1 MNKILLGLTFSLLTV
16 MTSAQ
21 DVSELHANAKAFMQQ
36 KDYANATLI
45 LVRAI
50 KMEPNNL
57 ALAKDLAFNYYLQN
71 EHDKAT
77 KVLSPFFDRNTADDQ
92 AYQIGGLIYKVTGN
106 FKEADKLFKKGLK
119 SFPQSGPLYNDYGE
133 LLWMQQDF
141 SAIKIWEKGIQEDPA
156 FGTNYYNAAKY
167 YYLSKD
173 KIWSII
179 YGEIF
184 LNVESFTARSAEM
197 KNILLESYK
206 KLFAD
211 ADLLADTKDK
221 NEFEIAF
228 LSTMNKQN
236 SIVHRGIGVESLTM
250 IRTRFI
256 LDWNTNYRKKFPFYL
271 FEVQNKFLAEG
282 MFPAYNQWLFG
293 SVQNLSAYQN
303 WVNLNKEENNAFTS
317 FQKANFF
324 RMPPGQYYH

>member
-1 MNKILLGLTFSLLTV
+1 MNKILFVITFCLLTI
-16 MTSAQ
+16 MGTAQ
-21 DVSELHANAKAFMQQ
+21 DVAELHENAKKFMQQ

-45 LVRAI
+45 LVRAV

-57 ALAKDLAFNYYLQN
+57 SLAKDLAFNYYLQN
-71 EHDKAT
+71 EYEKGI
-77 KVLSPFFDRNTADDQ
+77 KVLTPFYDKNTADDQ
-92 AYQIGGLIYKVTGN
+92 AYQIGGLIYKVSLLY
-106 FKEADKLFKKGLK
+106 KDADRLFKRGLK

-133 LLWMQQDF
+133 LLWLQKDNN
-141 SAIKIWEKGIQEDPA
+141 AIKIWETGIKEDPA

-167 YYLSKD
+167 YYQSKD
-173 KIWSII
+173 KIWSIL

-184 LNVESFTARSAEM
+184 LNVESYTARSAEM

-211 ADLLADTKDK
+211 ADLTADTKDK
-221 NEFEIAF
+221 NKFEMAY

-236 SIVHRGIGVESLTM
+236 SVVKKGIDPESLTM

-256 LDWNTNYRKKFPFYL
+256 LDWNKDYREKFPFRL
-271 FEVQNKFLAEG
+271 FELQDKMLTEG
-282 MFPAYNQWLFG
+282 IFPAYNQWLFG

-303 WVNLNKEENNAFTS
+303 WIGINKDEYSAFNT
-317 FQKANFF
+317 FQKENIF
-324 RMPPGQYYH
+324 RMPTSQYYH